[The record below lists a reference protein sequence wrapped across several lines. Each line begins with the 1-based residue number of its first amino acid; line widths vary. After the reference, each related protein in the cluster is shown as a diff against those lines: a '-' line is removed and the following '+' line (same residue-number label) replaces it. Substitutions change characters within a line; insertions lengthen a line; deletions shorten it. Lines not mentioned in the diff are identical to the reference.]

1 MEGRLSRTPYPR
13 RQYSAEGD
21 NFTHV
26 TPEALAPSS
35 GAAFTSW
42 PKLGCRLILSNSI
55 KGLLGLILTS
65 PFFESEGVVSMLIV
79 TM

>member
-21 NFTHV
+21 NFTQV
-26 TPEALAPSS
+26 TPEAFAPSS
-35 GAAFTSW
+35 GAAFISW
-42 PKLGCRLILSNSI
+42 PNLGCRLILSISI
-55 KGLLGLILTS
+55 KVLLGSTLTS
-65 PFFESEGVVSMLIV
+65 PFFIGDGVVSMLIV